1 MIRYHYALNE
11 SGREV
16 DIADVTKEYR
26 KEHSFR
32 CPYCGGPMVARLGE
46 SNARHF
52 AHGEGCPD
60 CGNGESDLHKYAK
73 KAMKSRFESAENFE
87 VGIPQ
92 KVLCGAKECPFR
104 SQDEYDGCFR
114 EETMFYDLKK
124 WGYDTCEE
132 EKGVN
137 TFVADLLLYSGTK
150 PGLPPILIEIAVT
163 HPCGE
168 EKIRS
173 GLRIIELPVKS
184 EKDVARYA
192 GEGIFAPPADEYG
205 RKANSRAPKF
215 YNFAQEIYS
224 KDTLNLRQL
233 MVATVYPNG
242 EVRTTMTED
251 GIECKNLG
259 IARSAPDV
267 FACAFDIPG
276 GYIYYRDIWR
286 FAPVV
291 ALEHGFNFAGA
302 GSISGEKKNL
312 ILEEMRRKGV
322 VFKVFPR

>member
-26 KEHSFR
+26 KKHSFR

-52 AHGEGCPD
+52 AHAEGYPD
-60 CGNGESDLHKYAK
+60 CRNSESDLHKYAK
-73 KAMKSRFESAENFE
+73 RAVRARFESTESFE
-87 VGIPQ
+87 IGIPQ
-92 KVLCGAKECPFR
+92 KVFCGAKECPFR
-104 SQDEYDGCFR
+104 IRDEYNGCFR
-114 EETMFYDLKK
+114 DEVMLYDLKR

-132 EKGVN
+132 EKSVN
-137 TFVADLLLYSGTK
+137 GFIADLVLSSSIKT
-150 PGLPPILIEIAVT
+150 LPPILIEIAVT
-163 HPCGE
+163 HPCE
-168 EKIRS
+168 DEKIRS

-184 EKDVARYA
+184 DKDVIRFVE
-192 GEGIFAPPADEYG
+192 EGFFAAPPDEYG
-205 RKANSRAPKF
+205 RRALSRYPRF
-215 YNFAQEIYS
+215 YNFAPETQS

-259 IARSAPDV
+259 IARSAPGV

-276 GYIYYRDIWR
+276 GYIYYRDVWR
-286 FAPVV
+286 FALVV
-291 ALEHGFNFAGA
+291 ALEHGFSFAGA
-302 GSISGEKKNL
+302 GRISGEKKNL